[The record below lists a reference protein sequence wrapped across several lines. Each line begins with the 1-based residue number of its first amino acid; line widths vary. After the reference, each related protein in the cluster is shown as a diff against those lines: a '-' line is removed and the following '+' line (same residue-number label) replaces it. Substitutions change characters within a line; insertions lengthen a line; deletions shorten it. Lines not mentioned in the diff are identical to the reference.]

1 MRRNH
6 RIHREREGSSPA
18 VDALFKR
25 APTHLLV
32 HRDAGCLSY

>member
-6 RIHREREGSSPA
+6 RIHREREGSPTA
-18 VDALFKR
+18 VGALFKR

-32 HRDAGCLSY
+32 HRDAGGLSY